1 MSHTPGPWKECGHE
15 RKPCQCGQV
24 WSETADV
31 PVAKVER
38 GEWGDRYPAIRVD
51 ENTGKAEAYMEFASY
66 GSIPEEFSDANTWLI
81 AAAPD
86 LLAMCEEVL
95 ATVLM
100 CRCDEAY
107 TSRNCHEPNSSCY
120 LQSSME
126 GVIAKAKGE
135 SK

>member
-15 RKPCQCGQV
+15 RKPCQCGQI
-24 WSETADV
+24 WSETADA

-66 GSIPEEFSDANTWLI
+66 GSIPEEFADANTWLI

-86 LLAMCEEVL
+86 LLAACEAVL
-95 ATVLM
+95 LDVEPMAIGERAYELTVS
-100 CRCDEAY
+100 AIKK
-107 TSRNCHEPNSSCY
+107 S
-120 LQSSME
+120 
-126 GVIAKAKGE
+126 KGE
-135 SK
+135 HGMNKNITIDSP

>member
-66 GSIPEEFSDANTWLI
+66 GTIPEEFADANTWLI

-86 LLAMCEEVL
+86 LLEMLQRILDGARQITDGPKETYLDVSGVKLEELVVL
-95 ATVLM
+95 
-100 CRCDEAY
+100 
-107 TSRNCHEPNSSCY
+107 
-120 LQSSME
+120 
-126 GVIAKAKGE
+126 IKKAKGE
-135 SK
+135 TE

>member
-66 GSIPEEFSDANTWLI
+66 GTIPEEFADANTWLI

-86 LLAMCEEVL
+86 LLDACEQVAGSEYEL
-95 ATVLM
+95 
-100 CRCDEAY
+100 
-107 TSRNCHEPNSSCY
+107 PSSI
-120 LQSSME
+120 MRA
-126 GVIAKAKGE
+126 VVAAIAKAKGE